1 MRPELRLSIFGGV
14 QVHHVSDER
23 HRSRCSCFFLGVVT
37 SVTSV
42 SSDLRAR
49 NEKNKECDFSFFF
62 LAVKRCRFKIFF
74 FYCCYYGV
82 EGLSCSRFV
91 GDGCVYVYIITAVC
105 KVFIYLKLNR

>member
-23 HRSRCSCFFLGVVT
+23 HRSRCSCFFLRVVT

-49 NEKNKECDFSFFF
+49 NGKNKECDFSFFP
-62 LAVKRCRFKIFF
+62 RCEKMQIQDFF
-74 FYCCYYGV
+74 FFIV
-82 EGLSCSRFV
+82 V
-91 GDGCVYVYIITAVC
+91 ITE
-105 KVFIYLKLNR
+105 

>member
-1 MRPELRLSIFGGV
+1 MRPELRLSIFGDV

-42 SSDLRAR
+42 SSDLWAR
-49 NEKNKECDFSFFF
+49 NEKTRNVTFLFFP
-62 LAVKRCRFKIFF
+62 RCEKMQIQDFF